1 MLYLFPLVHYP
12 SIDYSSKRKFEII
25 AIPDILNSFPMFI
38 YNGVNLQELNSQIAV
53 LKPLILPKSNSFSI
67 SYPPSKI
74 HASCLCS
81 PFTPLPKGGDFI
93 CLQHKIYLETKFGI
107 CCLLYP
113 SRVRHLHHGTSRS
126 MMPIDR
132 GLGPLDQG
140 YLNTHT
146 PSKPRNSNWTGD
158 TCVCPQGHPRRS
170 WSYEN

>member
-81 PFTPLPKGGDFI
+81 PFTPLPKGGTLSVFNTKYI
-93 CLQHKIYLETKFGI
+93 WRPSLVFVVYYILLEFVIYI
-107 CCLLYP
+107 M
-113 SRVRHLHHGTSRS
+113 V
-126 MMPIDR
+126 
-132 GLGPLDQG
+132 PLD
-140 YLNTHT
+140 
-146 PSKPRNSNWTGD
+146 P
-158 TCVCPQGHPRRS
+158 
-170 WSYEN
+170 